1 MGDPTGRDDR
11 KQEQL
16 EHRRVSPEGAKLTTD
31 QGIRVDDTD
40 NSLSAGERG
49 PSLMEDFHLR

>member
-40 NSLSAGERG
+40 NSLSAGSAGR
-49 PSLMEDFHLR
+49 R